1 MENAHKERFL
11 ALLEPV
17 YPRLLRYALAMTHD
31 LEQARD
37 LVSEAVLVA
46 LERFDF
52 NRDESGF
59 PGFLYRIVAR
69 TYKRWHRRDQRF
81 TIVESSTLESI
92 LDLNAMPDVAA
103 EIAIVMTVVDRLPAK
118 MKETIL
124 LFDIADLSLEEI
136 RAIQGGTLSGVK
148 SRLRRGRE
156 MLKKMLGIEP
166 EEISNKEKNSDQLG
180 QHAEKNVI
188 LMEAIENYAL

>member
-1 MENAHKERFL
+1 MDNAHKERFL

-31 LEQARD
+31 RENAKD

-52 NRDESGF
+52 DRDESGF

-81 TIVESSTLESI
+81 PIIKESTLEAI
-92 LDLNAMPDVAA
+92 LDPNAMPDVAA
-103 EIAIVMTVVDRLPAK
+103 EIAIVMTAIDRLPAK

-156 MLKKMLGIEP
+156 MLKKMLGITP
-166 EEISNKEKNSDQLG
+166 EEHSKTDTNTDPLNKQG
-180 QHAEKNVI
+180 THPI

>member
-1 MENAHKERFL
+1 MDEARKERFL

-31 LEQARD
+31 RENAKD

-69 TYKRWHRRDQRF
+69 TYKRWYRRGLRF
-81 TIVESSTLESI
+81 AVIEESTLEAI
-92 LDLNAMPDVAA
+92 LDTKAMPDIAA
-103 EIAIVMTVVDRLPAK
+103 EIAIVILALEKLPPK
-118 MKETIL
+118 MKEAIL
-124 LFDIADLSLEEI
+124 L
-136 RAIQGGTLSGVK
+136 
-148 SRLRRGRE
+148 
-156 MLKKMLGIEP
+156 
-166 EEISNKEKNSDQLG
+166 
-180 QHAEKNVI
+180 
-188 LMEAIENYAL
+188 

>member
-1 MENAHKERFL
+1 MDNAHKERFL

-31 LEQARD
+31 RENARD
-37 LVSEAVLVA
+37 LVSEAVLIA
-46 LERFDF
+46 LERYDL
-52 NRDESGF
+52 NRDDSGF

-81 TIVESSTLESI
+81 AIVERSALESI

-103 EIAIVMTVVDRLPAK
+103 EIAVVMTAIDRLPAK

-156 MLKKMLGIEP
+156 MLKKMLGVDP
-166 EEISNKEKNSDQLG
+166 EEGTGSKTNQDQLG
-180 QHAEKNVI
+180 KNSEKNII

>member
-1 MENAHKERFL
+1 MDTGRKERFL

-31 LEQARD
+31 REQARD

-52 NRDESGF
+52 DREESGF

-69 TYKRWHRRDQRF
+69 KYKKWHRRDLRF
-81 TIVESSTLESI
+81 AAVDKSTLEAI
-92 LDLNAMPDVAA
+92 LDTNAMPDVAA
-103 EIAIVMTVVDRLPAK
+103 EISIVMLALERLPAK

-124 LFDIADLSLEEI
+124 LFDIGDLSLEEI

-156 MLKKMLGIEP
+156 MLKKILGIDP
-166 EEISNKEKNSDQLG
+166 EEDKSKKTNADPLG
-180 QHAEKNVI
+180 NVAGTHKI
-188 LMEAIENYAL
+188 FMEAIENYAL

>member
-1 MENAHKERFL
+1 MDEARKEQFL

-31 LEQARD
+31 RENARD
-37 LVSEAVLVA
+37 LVSEAILVA

-81 TIVESSTLESI
+81 AIIEESALEAI
-92 LDLNAMPDVAA
+92 LDPNAMPDVAA
-103 EIAIVMTVVDRLPAK
+103 EIAIVMTALDRLPPK

-124 LFDIADLSLEEI
+124 LFDIADLSLKEI
-136 RAIQGGTLSGVK
+136 RNIQGGTLSGVK

-156 MLKKMLGIEP
+156 MLKSILGIEP
-166 EEISNKEKNSDQLG
+166 EEISNKKKNHDQPVKNS
-180 QHAEKNVI
+180 ETNII